1 MLSQTSVSFCLC
13 NVWQPLRAGKLEM
26 LPKVAPGKKK
36 NKVEEKNGEAADR
49 DFLPGQLNLSFE
61 LDSVLAAALICVHFR
76 ACNMKALA
84 LNSS

>member
-1 MLSQTSVSFCLC
+1 M
-13 NVWQPLRAGKLEM
+13 A
-26 LPKVAPGKKK
+26 APMCGETRNASKSSTGAKTP
-36 NKVEEKNGEAADR
+36 KVEEKNGEPADS
-49 DFLPGQLNLSFE
+49 DFLLWQLNLSFE

>member
-1 MLSQTSVSFCLC
+1 MAASTCRETRNASKSSTG
-13 NVWQPLRAGKLEM
+13 A
-26 LPKVAPGKKK
+26 KK
-36 NKVEEKNGEAADR
+36 NKVKGKNGEAADR